1 VSGSAAPGA
10 PEPELPGGA
19 ERCSCG
25 MTHRI
30 RTETIVVAE
39 HAYAALA
46 EFAGARGWRGAVAV
60 MDANTEEAAGE
71 AVARELETAGIPVAR
86 LRYSQRAGLRPD
98 HEALAAAREALGARP
113 EAGVIAV
120 GSGVITDLTRYAAEL
135 ANRGF
140 VSVPTAA
147 SMDGYASSVAALELD
162 ELKVTLPARAPEA
175 IFADPA
181 TIAAAPA
188 ELTRAGLGD
197 LLGKASAR
205 TDWLAAHLLYGEL
218 YCEAVDARVLRP
230 LREAARRAGAVLAGE
245 REAVEGL
252 LEGLLQSGIAMAMR
266 GSSRPASGCEH
277 HASHFWDLLAG
288 RGLRPHFA
296 HGLQVGFAT
305 RFAIRLQRYA
315 FGGGVGALGPP
326 RAYEPLDRAAREW
339 LGEPSPS
346 LCEAIET
353 KRRFLEAGAA
363 RWPAPERWKEL
374 CAALAPALE
383 VSLSVEAA
391 LEAAAIPAEPSFLG
405 LDEAMLRAGFRYS
418 NRLRPRY
425 TTVDFLEGQ
434 GALEAALD
442 AITSERGRA
451 G

>member
-1 VSGSAAPGA
+1 
-10 PEPELPGGA
+10 
-19 ERCSCG
+19 

-30 RTETIVVAE
+30 RTETIVVAD

-46 EFAGARGWRGAVAV
+46 EFAGARGWREAVAV

-71 AVARELETAGIPVAR
+71 AVARELALAGIPVAR
-86 LRYSQRAGLRPD
+86 LSYAQRSGLRAD
-98 HEALAAAREALGARP
+98 HEALAAAREAIGARP
-113 EAGVIAV
+113 DAGVVAV

-135 ANRGF
+135 AGRGF

-147 SMDGYASSVAALELD
+147 SMDGYASSVAALELKGV
-162 ELKVTLPARAPEA
+162 KVTLPARAPDA

-181 TIAAAPA
+181 TIASAPA

-218 YCEAVDARVLRP
+218 YCEAVDARVLGP
-230 LREAARRAGAVLAGE
+230 LREAARPAGALLAGDPE
-245 REAVEGL
+245 VVEGL
-252 LEGLLQSGIAMAMR
+252 LEGLLQSGIAMAMV
-266 GSSRPASGCEH
+266 GTSRPASGCEH
-277 HASHFWDLLAG
+277 HASHFWDLLAA
-288 RGLRPHFA
+288 RGLRPHFP

-315 FGGGVGALGPP
+315 FGGEVGALHPP
-326 RAYEPLDRAAREW
+326 RAYEPLGRAAREW

-346 LCEAIET
+346 LSEAIDG
-353 KRRFLEAGAA
+353 KRRFLESSAP
-363 RWPAPERWKEL
+363 RWPAPERWREL
-374 CAALAPALE
+374 RAALAPALE
-383 VSLSVEAA
+383 ISRSVEAA
-391 LEAAAIPAEPSFLG
+391 LEAAAIPAEPDFLG
-405 LDEAMLRAGFRYS
+405 LDDAMLRAGFRYS

-442 AITSERGRA
+442 AVTSDRGRA